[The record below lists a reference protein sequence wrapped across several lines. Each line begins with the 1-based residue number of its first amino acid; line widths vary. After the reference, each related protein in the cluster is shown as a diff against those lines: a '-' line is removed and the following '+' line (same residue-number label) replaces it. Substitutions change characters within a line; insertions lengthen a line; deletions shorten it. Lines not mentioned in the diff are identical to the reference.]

1 MLGGQIL
8 LPSNNSKA
16 SRRSHRSTSSS
27 SSSKSS
33 KASKVQGDFASG
45 GSGMVPSEPQSS
57 AHSEVETKRSIFEA
71 FFHILANT
79 VLQLEM
85 GHLLILLWE
94 NWGRTNLQILRKHK
108 KTAFFVLWKLRYWYT
123 QPHFKITFSSFP
135 KTTFP
140 ENLWPPI

>member
-33 KASKVQGDFASG
+33 KAPKVQGDFASG

-57 AHSEVETKRSIFEA
+57 AHSEVETENAIFEA
-71 FFHILANT
+71 FLHILANT
-79 VLQLEM
+79 TA
-85 GHLLILLWE
+85 W
-94 NWGRTNLQILRKHK
+94 NLGIYLSYFERIEDVP
-108 KTAFFVLWKLRYWYT
+108 TY
-123 QPHFKITFSSFP
+123 KIFADTKNCNIP
-135 KTTFP
+135 Y
-140 ENLWPPI
+140 